1 MAELFL
7 LRRLSHDDN
16 YDYSLGRFR
25 CNAGRRL
32 RALGLGADRLL
43 ASFGRVLIRTITF
56 GRIRIESDADETRA
70 MAVSAATLL
79 LISSVFSSSLHACT
93 DVVRPDKI
101 LPGRLGEKVRVACL
115 GRAQVFLGF
124 RKVGMET

>member
-43 ASFGRVLIRTITF
+43 ASFGRVVIRTITF

-70 MAVSAATLL
+70 MAVFCCNAATDFHLRSHHRFTRAL
-79 LISSVFSSSLHACT
+79 MSTSNHLTKRCSRRLAGVLPRVSL
-93 DVVRPDKI
+93 
-101 LPGRLGEKVRVACL
+101 
-115 GRAQVFLGF
+115 
-124 RKVGMET
+124 